1 MKPKLPKLLLWENR
15 PLNILLRRRLN
26 KEIYDIWVEQYNGTE
41 YGITYGSRLL
51 NEAYYQCTKAVFEN
65 SANIDIDQLELDI
78 KANVGLRIM
87 ARDVVRMMYAILIS
101 RENNT
106 KEIEEYVSHFDL
118 FLIENSQRYKD
129 FLKKARVREGKELIN
144 LNPKPCSVNRLS
156 RYGIDW
162 SEVTRNFDEEAIRIV
177 VGLWGRMEDKLKVI
191 DLIEES
197 YSLWTKTHRVLKYSL
212 NENGVEKKEFK
223 LDLHNLKEEI
233 RRSGNI
239 ILEENFHYVHY
250 TPRND
255 IKEKDE
261 EIMRLKA
268 INASLQST
276 IETLKSEQ
284 NNKKDK
290 KKQERSFTL
299 SMILDY
305 TENHTTN
312 VTGPILIAMLNKFLR
327 DAGNSTPEE
336 RDMVDKVE
344 NKILH
349 PDHGDNVQGN
359 KSSFGDYSSM
369 LNFNIGENTDL
380 TKLIPLLPK
389 LMEQLK
395 LEQDNG

>member
-1 MKPKLPKLLLWENR
+1 
-15 PLNILLRRRLN
+15 
-26 KEIYDIWVEQYNGTE
+26 
-41 YGITYGSRLL
+41 
-51 NEAYYQCTKAVFEN
+51 
-65 SANIDIDQLELDI
+65 
-78 KANVGLRIM
+78 
-87 ARDVVRMMYAILIS
+87 
-101 RENNT
+101 
-106 KEIEEYVSHFDL
+106 
-118 FLIENSQRYKD
+118 
-129 FLKKARVREGKELIN
+129 
-144 LNPKPCSVNRLS
+144 
-156 RYGIDW
+156 
-162 SEVTRNFDEEAIRIV
+162 
-177 VGLWGRMEDKLKVI
+177 
-191 DLIEES
+191 
-197 YSLWTKTHRVLKYSL
+197 
-212 NENGVEKKEFK
+212 
-223 LDLHNLKEEI
+223 
-233 RRSGNI
+233 
-239 ILEENFHYVHY
+239 
-250 TPRND
+250 
-255 IKEKDE
+255 
-261 EIMRLKA
+261 
-268 INASLQST
+268 
-276 IETLKSEQ
+276 LKSEQ